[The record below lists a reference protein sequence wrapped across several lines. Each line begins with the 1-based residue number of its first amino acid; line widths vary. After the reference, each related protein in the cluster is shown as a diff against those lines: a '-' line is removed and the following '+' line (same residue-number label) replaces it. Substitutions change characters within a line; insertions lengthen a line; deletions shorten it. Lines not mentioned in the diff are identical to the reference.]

1 MRKALFV
8 VIWFAVACSKAPPP
22 AEPTPTVAP
31 PTVAPAPDVA
41 APSPDVAAPTPDV
54 AAPAPDVVAAPE
66 VAAAPPTEPVAPPKP
81 FADMTEVEQKD
92 LMKKVVTPVM
102 RKRFQEFDAE
112 HFTKVN
118 CATCHGQGAIEGKFE
133 MPNAELPKL
142 PKTPEAFQ
150 KLAAD
155 KPKAMA
161 FMKDV
166 VMPAMATMLGAKP
179 YDPATHEGFS
189 CMACHTSE

>member
-8 VIWFAVACSKAPPP
+8 VICSLVACSGAPAP
-22 AEPTPTVAP
+22 AEVAATPTAP
-31 PTVAPAPDVA
+31 APLAEDVAPAPEVVA
-41 APSPDVAAPTPDV
+41 APSTPVAA
-54 AAPAPDVVAAPE
+54 
-66 VAAAPPTEPVAPPKP
+66 TEPVAPPKP

-102 RKRFQEFDAE
+102 RKRFQDFDGE

-133 MPNAELPKL
+133 MPNAELFKL
-142 PKTPEAFQ
+142 PKTPEGFQ

-161 FMKDV
+161 FMKEV
-166 VMPAMATMLGAKP
+166 VMPAMTTMLGAKP
-179 YDPATHEGFS
+179 YDPATHEGFA
-189 CMACHTSE
+189 CMSCHTSE

>member
-8 VIWFAVACSKAPPP
+8 VIFAVACSKAPPP
-22 AEPTPTVAP
+22 AERAPTTAPPTPTEE
-31 PTVAPAPDVA
+31 
-41 APSPDVAAPTPDV
+41 V
-54 AAPAPDVVAAPE
+54 AAPAPDAAPL
-66 VAAAPPTEPVAPPKP
+66 AAPAPATEPVAPPKP
-81 FADMTEVEQKD
+81 FVDMTEVEQKE
-92 LMKKVVTPVM
+92 LMKKVITPVM
-102 RKRFQEFDAE
+102 RKRFQDFDGE

-142 PKTPEAFQ
+142 PKTPEGFQ

-155 KPKAMA
+155 EPKAMA

-166 VMPAMATMLGAKP
+166 VMPAMTTMLGAKP

-189 CMACHTSE
+189 CMNCHVSEP